1 MNDQFDKEIREDEPG
16 RETREMEGTA
26 EKATDETT
34 AAKDMPEE
42 KAEEEDML
50 EEERLDEEK
59 GDDGSFEELLK
70 EYGDGMDDSLTTGDK
85 IEGTVVSIGQD
96 AVYIDTGTKVD
107 GAVDK
112 AELLDDKGELPYAVG
127 DKVTLYVVGVSEHEI
142 RLSRA
147 LSGVGGLEMLQD
159 AFHGKVPVEGKVM
172 AVQKGGFHVEV
183 LQRRA
188 FCPIS
193 QMDVKY
199 IESAGDYIGQTHEF
213 LITQLEDHGKNIVL
227 SRRKILEAKIA
238 EARAEFFEG
247 LSIGQTIEGVV
258 TKIMPFG
265 VFVEIAPGVEG
276 MAHISELGWSRV
288 ETPEEAVSVHQKITV
303 KVIGVENAANP
314 DKAKIS
320 LSIKQVGSDPWES
333 VDENFQIGQTV
344 EGKVVRIAKFGA
356 FVEIA
361 PGIEGLVHISEL
373 SHTRRVPRV
382 EDAVAEGESVR
393 VSIKEIDPARRRV
406 SLSIKDTEAD
416 PWKAAGSKFAVG
428 AKLEGLVVKQ
438 ESFGWFVELEPGI
451 TGLMPKS
458 KIKSSG
464 MSEIEKARVGDTVAA
479 TVIHFDPESRKITLE
494 PRGGNEAEEEDWRKF
509 GQPEEKPMSDLALKL
524 QNALKSKK

>member
-1 MNDQFDKEIREDEPG
+1 MNDQFDKETREDETG
-16 RETREMEGTA
+16 REASRTETSAEKAAEDETA
-26 EKATDETT
+26 EKAMPGGNAATEEGLDEE
-34 AAKDMPEE
+34 P
-42 KAEEEDML
+42 L
-50 EEERLDEEK
+50 EEERE
-59 GDDGSFEELLK
+59 DGSFEELLK
-70 EYGDGMDDSLTTGDK
+70 EYGDGMDDSLAVGDR
-85 IEGTVVSIGQD
+85 IEGAVISIGQD

-107 GAVDK
+107 GAVEK
-112 AELLDDKGELPYAVG
+112 AELFDENGELPYAVG
-127 DKVTLYVVGVSEHEI
+127 DKVLLYVVGVSEHEV

-147 LSGVGGLEMLQD
+147 LSGEGGLEMLQD
-159 AFHGKVPVEGKVM
+159 AFHGRIPVEGKVM

-213 LITQLEDHGKNIVL
+213 LITQLEEYGKNIVL

-247 LSIGQTIEGVV
+247 LSKGQTMEGVV

-314 DKAKIS
+314 EKAKIS
-320 LSIKQVGSDPWES
+320 LSIKQVGNDPWES
-333 VDENFQIGQTV
+333 VENDFQVGQTV
-344 EGKVVRIAKFGA
+344 EGRVLRIAKFGA

-382 EDAVAEGESVR
+382 EDAVSEGETVR
-393 VSIKEIDPARRRV
+393 VSIKEIDTGRRRV

-416 PWKAAGSKFAVG
+416 PWKSAGEKYAVG
-428 AKLEGLVVKQ
+428 AKVAGLVVKQ

-464 MSEIEKARVGDTVAA
+464 MSDIEKARVGDTVAA
-479 TVIHFDPESRKITLE
+479 NVIHFDPESRKITLD
-494 PRGGNEAEEEDWRKF
+494 PRGSGDAEEADWKKF
-509 GQPEEKPMSDLALKL
+509 SEPEEKPMSDLALKL
-524 QNALKSKK
+524 QNALNSKK